1 MKTQCLNY
9 SIQQACARQA
19 KTHAWTLW
27 LHFWCGH
34 AAADPL
40 CTIHT
45 LVSSHSH
52 TQSTLTLRFRIESL
66 QVSVTPSP
74 PSLSILHKLP
84 APGALCNTSLC
95 LHKSV
100 TMRNISFVERKCTF
114 LMGKCLLWVRSVRNV
129 QVSFNICSIKLFFL
143 ISTCFLAPKLNAS
156 LQSDSYFM
164 WL

>member
-27 LHFWCGH
+27 LRFWCGH

-52 TQSTLTLRFRIESL
+52 IQSTLTLRFCIESL
-66 QVSVTPSP
+66 QVSATSSP

-84 APGALCNTSLC
+84 ALGALCNTSLC

-100 TMRNISFVERKCTF
+100 TMKNISFVERKCTF